1 MTTLITLLNKLAW
14 ACGIIIILAFLLIAL
29 FGCKTKDVVTYTSDG
44 WKLHSI
50 VPIDTNGI
58 DKTLQ

>member
-1 MTTLITLLNKLAW
+1 MTTLLTLLNKLAW

-29 FGCKTKDVVTYTSDG
+29 FGCKSQKDVLKFEDNWTI
-44 WKLHSI
+44 HSI
-50 VPIDTNGI
+50 VPVDTNGI